1 MSPLVPASAI
11 AFAAILWGTWWWPM
25 RLLEAQ
31 GLDVAWSSLVI
42 FVTATAFL
50 APFALARR
58 ASMRA
63 GGGLLVAVG
72 ASLGVLLV
80 TWNVALVLGDVVR
93 VTLLF
98 YLAPIWATLL
108 ARLVLRE
115 AIDRMRAL
123 SIVMGLAGAAV
134 VLGVPG
140 QAGLPLPRGAGDWL
154 GLGSGLLFALS
165 LTLARLGSHVTEGG
179 ATEGLGGFEQTFVAF
194 AVAAAG
200 SLIFAVAQPGPTPS
214 SADIVAGVPL
224 AGAVAIVWL
233 LPQTILILWGAARFD
248 PGRTSILMLL
258 EVIAATVSAT
268 IIAGDLLTGR
278 DLAGCALIV
287 AAGATEAASMRRAAG
302 PRPPGGTAAPGG

>member
-1 MSPLVPASAI
+1 MNQGVAAAAI

-25 RLLEAQ
+25 RLLESA

-42 FVTATAFL
+42 FVTATAVL
-50 APFALARR
+50 TPFAAARR
-58 ASMRA
+58 RTMRA
-63 GGGLLVAVG
+63 GGGLLLAVG
-72 ASLGVLLV
+72 TSLGGLLV

-115 AIDRMRAL
+115 AIDRLRAV

-140 QAGLPLPRGAGDWL
+140 QAHLPVPHGAGDWL
-154 GLGSGLLFALS
+154 GLGSGMLFALS
-165 LTLARLGSHVTEGG
+165 LTLARMGSHVTESG

-194 AVAAAG
+194 AVAAVG
-200 SLIFAVAQPGPTPS
+200 SLVFAVLHPGPMPS
-214 SADIVAGVPL
+214 SHDVVAGVPL
-224 AGAVAIVWL
+224 AALIALVWL

-258 EVIAATVSAT
+258 EVIAATISAT
-268 IIAGDLLTGR
+268 IVAGDLLSPR
-278 DLAGCALIV
+278 DLVGCALIL
-287 AAGATEAASMRRAAG
+287 AAGATEAESMRRSTRAG
-302 PRPPGGTAAPGG
+302 ETAA

>member
-1 MSPLVPASAI
+1 MNPAVPASAI

-50 APFALARR
+50 TPFALARR
-58 ASMRA
+58 ASIRA
-63 GGGLLVAVG
+63 GGGLLLAVG
-72 ASLGVLLV
+72 VSLGALLV
-80 TWNVALVLGDVVR
+80 LWNVALVLGDVVR

-115 AIDRMRAL
+115 TIDRLRAL
-123 SIVMGLAGAAV
+123 SIAMGLAGAGV

-140 QAGLPLPRGAGDWL
+140 QASLPVPQGAGDWL
-154 GLGSGLLFALS
+154 GLGSGMLFALS
-165 LTLARLGSHVTEGG
+165 LTLARLGSHVGESG
-179 ATEGLGGFEQTFVAF
+179 ATEGLGGFEQTYVAFAAAGVGSLAF
-194 AVAAAG
+194 AVAH
-200 SLIFAVAQPGPTPS
+200 PGPAPA
-214 SADIVAGVPL
+214 SADVVAGVPL
-224 AGAVAIVWL
+224 AALIAVIWL

-258 EVIAATVSAT
+258 EVIAATISAT
-268 IIAGDLLTGR
+268 LIAGDLLTPR
-278 DLAGCALIV
+278 DLIGCGLIL
-287 AAGATEAASMRRAAG
+287 AAGATEAESMRRAT
-302 PRPPGGTAAPGG
+302 RPDGRTP